1 MLDTESWLQFF
12 WGERNWMFRV
22 TSLTGNKYFPKKV
35 PPVIIYWEKSTLQSL
50 STGKKYSP
58 VIIYWEIM
66 TPGSIFFT
74 VKNYFFSSLVHF
86 SSLELVH
93 WNKLQAFHII

>member
-1 MLDTESWLQFF
+1 MC
-12 WGERNWMFRV
+12 RV
-22 TSLTGNKYFPKKV
+22 TNLTGNKYFPKKY
-35 PPVIIYWEKSTLQSL
+35 PQSL
-50 STGKKYSP
+50 FTEKRVLASHYLLGKKYSP

-74 VKNYFFSSLVHF
+74 IKNYFFSSLVHF

-93 WNKLQAFHII
+93 